1 MVVTTMQELLNK
13 LVAVLTAACGS
24 ALTVTQRG
32 HVTQF
37 ELELGTLCA
46 RSFDGLWG
54 AANMPTRDL
63 TLAFGIDADDG
74 YISDGQVYVI
84 TDAEALV
91 YGSDIMYA
99 IEDMIKRASNGMI
112 GGLGSEQ
119 GMQGDF
125 EHDFEQWGHTYSID
139 VDVDSPVWEE
149 LLDSVYA

>member
-1 MVVTTMQELLNK
+1 MQELLNK

-37 ELELGTLCA
+37 ELELGTLSA

-54 AANMPTRDL
+54 AAHMPAQDL
-63 TLAFGIDADDG
+63 TLTFGIEVDDDEG

-91 YGSDIMYA
+91 YGSNVMYV

-149 LLDSVYA
+149 LLDTVYA